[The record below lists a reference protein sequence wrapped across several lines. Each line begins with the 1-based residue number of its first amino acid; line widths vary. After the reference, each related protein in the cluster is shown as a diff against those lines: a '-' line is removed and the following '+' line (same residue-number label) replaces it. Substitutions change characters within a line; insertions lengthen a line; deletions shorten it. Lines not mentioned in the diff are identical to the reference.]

1 VEVGVDGRT
10 VVVGGG
16 CSGTF
21 AVRSLVRAGARR
33 VILIESGE
41 PGPGLAYGPAE
52 PWHLLNS
59 PAGSISA
66 DVDDPD
72 GFVTFCPGAERAD
85 FLPRAVYGSYLRHVL
100 ESADPVIVRGR
111 AVRIAGGGVVLADG
125 RVIAADRV
133 VLALGYTPPD
143 PLLPAHPR
151 CIANPWD
158 PSAFDR
164 VRDGP
169 VLLLGTGLTAVDV
182 VLSLVRRGW
191 PGPIVAQS
199 RHGLTPLPHVHGT
212 KPAPIEPP
220 VARELSVVLRAA
232 RRLAAT
238 GDDWRSTVDGLRP
251 HADTIWR
258 GLTPAG
264 RERFLRHVERV
275 WEVHRSRI
283 APAVAAEIAALR
295 ASGRLSI
302 RAGRAGRVAPVG
314 GGVEVD
320 GVRYAAVVNCTGPG
334 RLTASRD
341 PLVRS
346 LLADGRAR
354 PGPFGLG
361 LDVTRDG
368 AVIGVSGGASDRL
381 WTLGPPRRGRFWETR
396 GIVEIRAQACAIPLL
411 SRRT

>member
-1 VEVGVDGRT
+1 MDGRT

-21 AVRSLVRAGARR
+21 AVRELVRAGAGQ
-33 VILIESGE
+33 VILIESGDR

-59 PAGSISA
+59 PAGTISA
-66 DVDDPD
+66 DPSDPD
-72 GFVTFCPGAERAD
+72 GFVTWCPGTSRAD
-85 FLPRAVYGSYLRHVL
+85 FLPRSVYGSYLRHVL
-100 ESADPVIVRGR
+100 ESADPIIVRGR
-111 AVRIAGGGVVLADG
+111 AVRIAGGAVVLADG
-125 RVIAADRV
+125 RAIAADRV

-158 PSAFDR
+158 PSAFEP
-164 VRDGP
+164 VLDGP

-191 PGPIVAQS
+191 PGPIVALS
-199 RHGLTPLPHVHGT
+199 RHGSTPLPHVPGT
-212 KPAPIEPP
+212 QPAPLEPP
-220 VARELSVVLRAA
+220 VAPELSVVLRAV
-232 RRLAAT
+232 RQLAA
-238 GDDWRSTVDGLRP
+238 GGDWRSTVDGLRP
-251 HADTIWR
+251 HADTMWR
-258 GLTPAG
+258 GLTAAA

-283 APAVAAEIAALR
+283 APAVAAELDALR
-295 ASGRLSI
+295 ASGRLTI
-302 RAGRAGRVAPVG
+302 RTGRAGRVTPVG

-320 GVRYAAVVNCTGPG
+320 GVQYAAVVNCTGPG
-334 RLTASRD
+334 RLTASGD

-346 LLADGRAR
+346 LLADGLAR

-361 LDVTRDG
+361 LDVTPDG
-368 AVIGVSGGASDRL
+368 AVVGASDRL
-381 WTLGPPRRGRFWETR
+381 WTLGPPRRGQFWETR
-396 GIVEIRAQACAIPLL
+396 GIVEIRGQARSLAAIPWL
-411 SRRT
+411 SRRR